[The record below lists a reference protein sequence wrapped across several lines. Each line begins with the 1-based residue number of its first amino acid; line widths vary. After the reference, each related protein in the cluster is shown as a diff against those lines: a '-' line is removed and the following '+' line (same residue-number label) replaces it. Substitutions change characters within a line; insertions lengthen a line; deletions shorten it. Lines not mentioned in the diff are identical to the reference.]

1 MIGWGLFCDVT
12 SPLHLDYLFIKA
24 QQGVSVDWEDREVG
38 DLAFFKNK
46 GSKITHVGILMN
58 DDQIIHASGEVR
70 KDGITH
76 EGIIHSKTGEKT
88 HEFSHIRR
96 MEF

>member
-1 MIGWGLFCDVT
+1 
-12 SPLHLDYLFIKA
+12 
-24 QQGVSVDWEDREVG
+24 
-38 DLAFFKNK
+38 
-46 GSKITHVGILMN
+46 MN

-70 KDGITH
+70 IDGITH

>member
-1 MIGWGLFCDVT
+1 MENKKTKLTISGNPKKSYKNFE
-12 SPLHLDYLFIKA
+12 PP
-24 QQGVSVDWEDREVG
+24 
-38 DLAFFKNK
+38 KNK
-46 GSKITHVGILMN
+46 GRKITHVGILIN
-58 DDQIIHASGEVR
+58 ENQIIHASGEVR